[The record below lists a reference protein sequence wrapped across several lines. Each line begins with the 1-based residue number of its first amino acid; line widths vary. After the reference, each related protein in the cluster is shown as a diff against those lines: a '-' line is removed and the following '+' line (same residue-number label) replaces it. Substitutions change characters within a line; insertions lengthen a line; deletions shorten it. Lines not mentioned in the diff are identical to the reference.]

1 MTGINSVRQ
10 QNCVTKISMQPNITQ
25 KKKKDELNKV
35 LMCIYR
41 QLKYSKQNTCY
52 ITSYKPIEYL
62 LCSNIALVDF
72 QLSKF
77 VSCHN
82 ITCLKSTGKSE
93 LLFIYF

>member
-52 ITSYKPIEYL
+52 ITSYKPIEFCFVQILHWWIFSYL
-62 LCSNIALVDF
+62 SSYLAIISHA
-72 QLSKF
+72 
-77 VSCHN
+77 
-82 ITCLKSTGKSE
+82 
-93 LLFIYF
+93 